1 MNIVHCLDQNLLLD
15 KADPSPE
22 QEEASL
28 LKVETLDS
36 DAVLAPSPYAE
47 LNKTLNIARASTP
60 SEETPAIQV

>member
-36 DAVLAPSPYAE
+36 DAVLAPSPHAE
-47 LNKTLNIARASTP
+47 LNKTLNIAKAST
-60 SEETPAIQV
+60 SLEETPATQV